1 MARASNKMSGGM
13 ARYNVIDHGH
23 YLKPV
28 SQNPYI
34 GTVHDG
40 MSTGYGQGFASKA
53 MPFLYRFRHNL
64 LPQGMAT
71 GFFSRN
77 PSGKHVHWLEVST
90 IEKMRVRAVS
100 EDAFPPMFVT
110 MIVIAFTTYHL
121 FRIAAYHPDI
131 TMYNLGVFTSK
142 PWIQQ
147 MRFTKKHPLD
157 KPVFK
162 FVQRVPSEYFQME
175 DPITIMYKNQWTA
188 NDPWLEFVKSK
199 GLEDQLYVKGF
210 QTKGWGTGGAGNILP
225 RDDVP
230 YDDKMAHHTHYMK

>member
-1 MARASNKMSGGM
+1 MARASTKMCGGN
-13 ARYNVIDHGH
+13 AKFNVVDHGH
-23 YLKPV
+23 YLKPI
-28 SQNPYI
+28 SMNPYV

-40 MSTGYGQGFASKA
+40 VTTAYNEGFSSKA

-64 LPQGMAT
+64 LPQGIAT

-90 IEKMRVRAVS
+90 IEKMRVRAVQ

-110 MIVIAFTTYHL
+110 VVVIAFTAYHL
-121 FRIAAYHPDI
+121 YRIAAYHPDI
-131 TMYNLGVFTSK
+131 TMYNLGVWTSK

-162 FVQRVPSEYFQME
+162 YVQRGSFEFLQME
-175 DPITIMYKNQWTA
+175 DPITIMYREGRTA
-188 NDPWLEFVKSK
+188 NDPWLAFVKSK
-199 GLEDQLYVKGF
+199 GVEDQLYVKGF
-210 QTKGWGTGGAGNILP
+210 QKGWGTGGAGNILP
-225 RDDVP
+225 CDVP
-230 YDDKMAHHTHYMK
+230 YEDKMAHNTHYMK